1 MEKGEK
7 AKGRLVG
14 EMRRWLSAGSERPRI
29 LAFSALGM
37 EVPDNSGGA
46 AHFPVRR
53 QVCNEAA
60 SIEGPLQKEEK
71 FTLLYFGSVKNK
83 RKQQQEVKIATRQQ
97 KLFSKKTGYL
107 ILP

>member
-1 MEKGEK
+1 MVATHLLLRHRAVEEGADVVWLPFESEKEKSEGGLRKEEKAEQKKKKIKDCRSGVMEKGEK

-14 EMRRWLSAGSERPRI
+14 EMRRWLSSGSERPRI

-53 QVCNEAA
+53 
-60 SIEGPLQKEEK
+60 
-71 FTLLYFGSVKNK
+71 
-83 RKQQQEVKIATRQQ
+83 
-97 KLFSKKTGYL
+97 
-107 ILP
+107 

>member
-1 MEKGEK
+1 MVATHLLRHRAVEEGADAVWLPFESEKEKVRGDAERKRRLSRKKIKDCRSGVMEKGEK

-14 EMRRWLSAGSERPRI
+14 EMRRWLSSGSERPRI

-53 QVCNEAA
+53 
-60 SIEGPLQKEEK
+60 
-71 FTLLYFGSVKNK
+71 
-83 RKQQQEVKIATRQQ
+83 
-97 KLFSKKTGYL
+97 
-107 ILP
+107 